1 MEDINAWQF
10 GLVIVAG
17 YLGAG
22 IFQFPRELVD
32 FAGPDA
38 LWAYLLLAAFFLGL
52 FWLYLN
58 VAEINPDRSFGS
70 VLQSLLTPFVGWPIQ
85 AVRIGIHWILAM
97 FVLANFGQVM
107 HTFFLPSTPAWA
119 VESALAGTAMYMVW
133 FGTATFARTL
143 ETILLPTALGS
154 ILIGLLVA
162 PRMREIWA
170 VLPVGHLAVRP
181 ILAGAY
187 HSAYIFVGF
196 ETLGQVYGHVR
207 VDARKAAKR
216 NAYIVF
222 AVSVFLY
229 GYGYAVTIGTEGPSA
244 LSRMQWPPV
253 SALRLAN
260 LHGFF
265 ISKLG
270 LLVVVLWGLLALAFV
285 GARYWCV
292 AQNLAE
298 NPDRELKV
306 GRYHLMLVL
315 AGATSGVGAQPL
327 GNVNRLVHI
336 FQTMG
341 LPFMMVY
348 LIVVPVTILSVHYL
362 TRWRRSQKAQSSG

>member
-10 GLVIVAG
+10 GLVVVAG

-58 VAEINPDRSFGS
+58 VADIHPDRTFGF
-70 VLQSLLTPFVGWPIQ
+70 VLRSLLTPFIGWPIQ
-85 AVRIGIHWILAM
+85 AIRIGIHWILSM
-97 FVLANFGQVM
+97 FVLANFGQVI
-107 HTFFLPSTPAWA
+107 HTFFLPSTPVWA
-119 VESALAGTAMYMVW
+119 VESALAGTAMYMAW
-133 FGTATFARTL
+133 FGTATFARAL

-154 ILIGLLVA
+154 MVIGLLVA
-162 PRMREIWA
+162 PRMREFWA
-170 VLPVGHLAVRP
+170 VLPVGHLAVGP

-222 AVSVFLY
+222 AISVFFY
-229 GYGYAVTIGTEGPSA
+229 GYGYAVTIGAEGPSS
-244 LSRMQWPPV
+244 LSRLQWPPV

-270 LLVVVLWGLLALAFV
+270 LLVVVLWGLLALVFV

-298 NPDRELKV
+298 RPNRELKV
-306 GRYHLMLVL
+306 GQYHLMLIL
-315 AGATSGVGAQPL
+315 TSVTSVVGAQSL

-336 FQTMG
+336 FQTMA

-348 LIVVPVTILSVHYL
+348 LIVVPVAILSVHYL
-362 TRWRRSQKAQSSG
+362 TGGHQSQKAQSSG